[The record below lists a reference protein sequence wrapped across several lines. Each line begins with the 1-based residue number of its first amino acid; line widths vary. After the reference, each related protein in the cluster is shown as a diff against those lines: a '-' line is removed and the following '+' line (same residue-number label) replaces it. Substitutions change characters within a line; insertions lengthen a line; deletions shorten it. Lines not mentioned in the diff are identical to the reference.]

1 MNAPIQLDSRKTNSL
16 LPRLEM
22 RVGIT
27 GHRPPRLRAENL
39 ERIRQDL
46 RGLFTAMAE
55 TLVQIHAD
63 NKTCFSPQRP
73 RIVLVS
79 PLAAGSDSLAA
90 EVALEVGGGFAAC
103 LPFDADT
110 YRQDFAGEDME
121 RFDRL
126 LSAAQRTL
134 VLPGEDYSRD
144 EAYRAVGLLTAAQ
157 CDILLAV
164 WDGEQA
170 HGIGGTPEII
180 ADAVAKSLPVLVI
193 DAQAEKPPRL
203 LWNLADDVPH
213 DTPTIDT
220 VAEYDA
226 HEKLARVVEE
236 LAAPPATGSGFLN
249 DLALADL
256 DTWPRPI
263 GYPLLL
269 VATGAR
275 TWKQA
280 FNRAN
285 LADSAAQ
292 LSPLLTCFGTK
303 PEGSEAGTAA
313 GKLLDRFAAADVA
326 ATHYAL
332 RYRGGYITN
341 YAMSALAV
349 GLALTGLLLPKLKM
363 VFVVAELLTIIL
375 IVLRTRSAN
384 RSAWH
389 RRWIDARH
397 LAELLRLLPLA
408 AALGDLSLLRN
419 SEDEVKGC
427 HGWYARTTAREL
439 GICAGKIDKE
449 RVTLVKEQAV
459 ALIEDQIRYH
469 KINAQRMR
477 KMDHRLR
484 HAGEGLF
491 IVTIIGCIVWLVAK
505 GLHLEHAIILGMNL
519 TSLVVFLAAL
529 LPAIGAAL
537 YGIRTQGDF
546 CGFAERSRLIANR
559 LGKLRLAMLRD
570 PLDYRR
576 LTARLRRLSE
586 IMLAEVDQW
595 RQLSESR
602 PLELPG

>member
-1 MNAPIQLDSRKTNSL
+1 MNAPVRLNTHRISRL

-27 GHRPPRLRAENL
+27 GHRPPRLQAEL
-39 ERIRQDL
+39 LQHIRQDV
-46 RGLFTAMAE
+46 RGIFDAMSEA
-55 TLVQIHAD
+55 LAQVQTD
-63 NKTCFSPQRP
+63 NRSCFSPERP
-73 RIVLVS
+73 RIVLIT
-79 PLAAGSDSLAA
+79 PLAAGSDSLTA
-90 EVALEVGGGFAAC
+90 EVALECGQDFAAC
-103 LPFDADT
+103 LPFDAET
-110 YRQDFAGEDME
+110 YRQDFTGDDLI

-126 LSAAQRTL
+126 LAAARRTL
-134 VLPGEDYSRD
+134 VLPGEDYGRD

-157 CDILLAV
+157 SDVLIAI
-164 WDGEQA
+164 WDGEPA
-170 HGIGGTPEII
+170 YGVGGTPEIM
-180 ADAVAKSLPVLVI
+180 AEAVAKSLPVIVI
-193 DAQAEKPPRL
+193 DAKAERLPRL
-203 LWNLADDVPH
+203 LWNVGDDVPH

-220 VAEYDA
+220 VAEFDA
-226 HEKLARVVEE
+226 HSKIAQVVDA
-236 LAAPPATGSGFLN
+236 LVAPPPTGRGFLN
-249 DLALADL
+249 DLATADQ
-256 DTWPRPI
+256 DDWPRPI

-269 VATGAR
+269 FGTGAR

-280 FNRAN
+280 FHRAKR
-285 LADSAAQ
+285 ADSAAQ
-292 LSPLLTCFGTK
+292 ISPLLTCFDTK
-303 PEGSEAGTAA
+303 QEAPDSAA
-313 GKLLDRFAAADVA
+313 AADKLLERFAAADVA
-326 ATHYAL
+326 ATHFAL

-341 YAMSALAV
+341 FAMAALAV
-349 GLALTGLLLPKLKM
+349 GLALMGLLLPALKM
-363 VFVVAELLTIIL
+363 VFVIAELLTITL

-397 LAELLRLLPLA
+397 LAELVRLLPMA
-408 AALGDLSLLRN
+408 AALGDLSLLRH

-427 HGWYARTTAREL
+427 HSWYARSTAREI
-439 GICAGKIDKE
+439 GICAGKIDRE
-449 RVTLVKEQAV
+449 RVTLVKQQAM

-477 KMDHRLR
+477 AMDHRLR

-491 IVTIIGCIVWLVAK
+491 IVTMIGCVVWLVAK
-505 GLHLEHAIILGMNL
+505 SLHLEHANLLGMDL

-570 PLDYRR
+570 PLDYHRV
-576 LTARLRRLSE
+576 TARLRRLSE